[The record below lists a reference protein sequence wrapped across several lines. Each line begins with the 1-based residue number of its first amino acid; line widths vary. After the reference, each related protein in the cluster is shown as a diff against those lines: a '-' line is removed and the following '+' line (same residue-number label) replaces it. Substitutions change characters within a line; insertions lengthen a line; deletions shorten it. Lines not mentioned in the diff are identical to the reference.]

1 MKNVFTLLFSL
12 TVAVFFT
19 GAFAFAQGKGLGN
32 GPSIGQG
39 HGSGIGHDQVKTKS
53 DVSGNKDNT
62 DAKDGW
68 ETKFNQRIQN
78 DSAFASKIQ
87 KLLPAGMDMKTA
99 EDGFKNRGQFIAAL
113 HVSQNLNIP
122 FDQLKAKMTG
132 VSTVNG
138 QQTTSTP
145 VSLGKAIHELRPDM
159 SQAQSDAQAKIADKQ
174 AAETVKPTQTASN

>member
-1 MKNVFTLLFSL
+1 MKNLFKLLFSL
-12 TVAVFFT
+12 TVALLFT
-19 GAFAFAQGKGLGN
+19 GAFAFAQGKGPGN

-39 HGSGIGHDQVKTKS
+39 HGSGGHDQVKTKS
-53 DVSGNKDNT
+53 DVSGNTSNT
-62 DAKDGW
+62 DSKAGW

-78 DSAFASKIQ
+78 DSAFAEKIQ
-87 KLLPAGMDMKTA
+87 KLLPAGMDVKTA

-159 SQAQSDAQAKIADKQ
+159 SQGQSDEQAKIADKE
-174 AAETVKPTQTASN
+174 AAETVKPTQTASK